1 MLLKTLRWFVGL
13 DTGEAEHQACV
24 VGADGQRL
32 EERRIAHSG
41 AGMFE
46 LVAWLNRVSDGR
58 REEVGVALESPHGA
72 AVDVLLEGGFPTFS
86 INPKQADRFRDRHSP
101 AGSKDDRLDAYVLA
115 DALRTDQHLFRSL
128 TPLSSLVVCL
138 RAWLHTESELKQE
151 YRRLANRLRCL
162 LCRFFPE
169 LLELSPAADEPWL
182 WALIEKAP
190 NPAAAARLRQGTVQ
204 RLLRRHRIRRWS
216 VSAVLERFART
227 PLPAAPGIIT
237 ASQDSIAM
245 LIPRLR
251 LVHRQLKQCALESAA
266 LLAQVPDAN
275 ASSDQRRE
283 HRDVQILLS
292 LPGAGRVIAGTMLT
306 EATEAL
312 RNRDY
317 HALRAQA
324 GAAPVA
330 RSTGKRHRQHNDLVL
345 MRRACN
351 HRLRCAVFCWV
362 NLAVQRDPKAR
373 ALYQAHRQQGHSFA
387 RSVRAVADRLL
398 AMLIALLKNDCVY
411 DPARRAI

>member
-1 MLLKTLRWFVGL
+1 MLLKRLRWFVGL
-13 DTGEAEHQACV
+13 DTGEEEHQACV

-46 LVAWLNRVSDGR
+46 LVAWLHKVSGGR
-58 REEVGVALESPHGA
+58 PEEVGVALESPHGA
-72 AVDVLLEGGFPTFS
+72 AVDVLLEGGFRAFS

-115 DALRTDQHLFRSL
+115 DALRTDQHLFRPL
-128 TPLSSLVVCL
+128 RPLSPLVIRL
-138 RAWLHTESELKQE
+138 RAWLHTENELKQE
-151 YRRLANRLRCL
+151 YRRLANRLRSL

-190 NPAAAARLRQGTVQ
+190 NPAAAARLRESTVQ
-204 RLLRRHRIRRWS
+204 RLLRTHRIRRWS
-216 VSAVLERFART
+216 ASAVLERLGRT
-227 PLPAAPGIIT
+227 PLPAARAVVA
-237 ASQDSIAM
+237 ASQDSIAV

-251 LVHRQLKQCALESAA
+251 LAHQQLKQCALESAK
-266 LLAQVPDAN
+266 LLAYVPDAT
-275 ASSDQRRE
+275 ASDDAKRE

-312 RNRDY
+312 VNRDY

-330 RSTGKRHRQHNDLVL
+330 RSTGKRHRRHNDLVL

-351 HRLRCAVFCWV
+351 HRLRSAVFCWV